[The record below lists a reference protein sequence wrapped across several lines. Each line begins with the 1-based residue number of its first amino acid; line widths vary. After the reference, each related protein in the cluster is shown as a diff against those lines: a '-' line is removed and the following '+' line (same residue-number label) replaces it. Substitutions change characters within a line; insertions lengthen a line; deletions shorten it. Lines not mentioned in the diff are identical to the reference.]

1 MRASRRTPIICELPL
16 KFLSNWYAMC
26 QSVTAINMPL
36 EPVPVNLTQQRSVS
50 CSYSH
55 ENRAKQF
62 KLETTSR
69 SRFFGSRATPFE
81 LVLKRRVKCELC
93 AVNSPRNLKNQGQ
106 PPPPIGTIH
115 RTGEPKN
122 RPVSAIDLRAPR
134 QTRATHS
141 GQTRNAKRLGRPKKT
156 FRAPQTTANC
166 RCTFFWHGGNAVD
179 TGRRYFF
186 NKGFYRLCFR
196 TGLQGTAPV
205 VFEAPSAFIRPSA
218 DTVSVER

>member
-1 MRASRRTPIICELPL
+1 MELATAFSRRTSTECRSYDKTGTSKNDVTRLIALLPVRRLRFPFDSIYIVNLFTKCPARMATVRASRRTPIICELPL
-16 KFLSNWYAMC
+16 KILSVWYAMC

-93 AVNSPRNLKNQGQ
+93 AVNSPRNLK
-106 PPPPIGTIH
+106 
-115 RTGEPKN
+115 K
-122 RPVSAIDLRAPR
+122 
-134 QTRATHS
+134 
-141 GQTRNAKRLGRPKKT
+141 
-156 FRAPQTTANC
+156 
-166 RCTFFWHGGNAVD
+166 
-179 TGRRYFF
+179 
-186 NKGFYRLCFR
+186 
-196 TGLQGTAPV
+196 
-205 VFEAPSAFIRPSA
+205 
-218 DTVSVER
+218 